1 MKTKTLL
8 IAVFA
13 CLFSLTLFSQENG
26 TIIYTD
32 FEPDS
37 IISPIKWD
45 SSGGNPI
52 DINFDGEDDF
62 VFETTFSS
70 SNLHKQVRTF
80 TDWALAM
87 TGESNP
93 KPISEYSHWENWH
106 DMSTST
112 TNYFYIAF
120 RHYID
125 MEFCYGWIRYEY
137 YGDKIVINDM
147 AYCTIP
153 NYPLKFG
160 QKSLTED
167 VAEISAANY
176 YSLYPNPV
184 DDRLVL
190 KFSDDFKCEYIMI
203 YSIDGRMIKLQ
214 DADFENIDVSTLER
228 GMYLIRIRTE
238 EGKDFVEKIVVK

>member
-70 SNLHKQVRTF
+70 SNLHKQIRVYTN
-80 TDWALAM
+80 WKLAM

-120 RHYID
+120 RH
-125 MEFCYGWIRYEY
+125 
-137 YGDKIVINDM
+137 
-147 AYCTIP
+147 
-153 NYPLKFG
+153 
-160 QKSLTED
+160 
-167 VAEISAANY
+167 
-176 YSLYPNPV
+176 
-184 DDRLVL
+184 
-190 KFSDDFKCEYIMI
+190 
-203 YSIDGRMIKLQ
+203 
-214 DADFENIDVSTLER
+214 
-228 GMYLIRIRTE
+228 
-238 EGKDFVEKIVVK
+238 

>member
-13 CLFSLTLFSQENG
+13 CLFSPTLFSQENG

-70 SNLHKQVRTF
+70 SNLHKQVRVYTN
-80 TDWALAM
+80 WKLAM

-125 MEFCYGWIRYEY
+125 MEFCYGWIRFEF

-190 KFSDDFKCEYIMI
+190 KLADEHKCENVSV
-203 YSIDGRMIKLQ
+203 YSIDGRMLISQ
-214 DADFENIDVSTLER
+214 NTDFENIDVSALTR
-228 GMYLIRIRTE
+228 GVYFVRIRLQ
-238 EGKDFVEKIVVK
+238 EGSVFTEKIVIK

>member
-8 IAVFA
+8 LAVFA

-70 SNLHKQVRTF
+70 SNLHKQIRVYTN
-80 TDWALAM
+80 WKLAM

-153 NYPLKFG
+153 NYPLRFG

-167 VAEISAANY
+167 VAEISAADY
-176 YSLYPNPV
+176 YSLYPNPT
-184 DDRLVL
+184 DNIITL
-190 KFSDDFKCEYIMI
+190 KTSAEHECEMVEVF
-203 YSIDGRMIKLQ
+203 SIDGRLIKSQ
-214 DADFENIDVSTLER
+214 TNDFSNINVDDINSGIYFV
-228 GMYLIRIRTE
+228 RIRFRNGETFTE
-238 EGKDFVEKIVVK
+238 KVVIK